1 MRFEILVKAFSHCWR
16 AYVRPMVVRIFQKLS
31 LVFRPMRHSA
41 RVVTEEPRKVMKE
54 KVFSRASRLRKYSAL
69 LDGMRE
75 LFPLFVPLTFAAA
88 MSLLKERFNE
98 KKIFER
104 NFRLASR
111 SYFQFLF
118 SDLSLAFSISEKI
131 RNSRDSLED
140 DLSRSLGRRNG
151 L

>member
-1 MRFEILVKAFSHCWR
+1 
-16 AYVRPMVVRIFQKLS
+16 MVVRIFQKLS

-54 KVFSRASRLRKYSAL
+54 KVFSRASRLTSRLRKYSAL

-75 LFPLFVPLTFAAA
+75 LFPLFVPLTFAAV

-111 SYFQFLF
+111 SYFHFLF

-131 RNSRDSLED
+131 RNSRDSLKD
-140 DLSRSLGRRNG
+140 ALSRSLGRRNG